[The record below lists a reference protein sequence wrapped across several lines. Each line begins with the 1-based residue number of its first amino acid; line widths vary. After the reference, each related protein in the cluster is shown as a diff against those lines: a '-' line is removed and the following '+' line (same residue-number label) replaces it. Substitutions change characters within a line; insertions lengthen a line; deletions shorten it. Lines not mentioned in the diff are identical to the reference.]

1 MEVHMVADMEVDK
14 VTDKVADM
22 EVDKAA
28 DMTADIQNEVYEAW
42 NVRKQSVLG
51 RSCLMQNV
59 PCLLREAI
67 VILRAMAS
75 LTIASLFYQHKKQ
88 MIQYRQFRVI
98 FVENIWKSGGVGV
111 LQLGAAGWWRL
122 IHISTRNE
130 KSQEANGGKACC
142 CLLNVFPT

>member
-1 MEVHMVADMEVDK
+1 MVADMEVDK
-14 VTDKVADM
+14 VTDKVADL

-51 RSCLMQNV
+51 RSCLMQSV

-75 LTIASLFYQHKKQ
+75 LTFASLFYQHTQKK
-88 MIQYRQFRVI
+88 MIEYRQFRAF

>member
-1 MEVHMVADMEVDK
+1 MVADMEVDK
-14 VTDKVADM
+14 VTDKVADMVEDM

-75 LTIASLFYQHKKQ
+75 LTFASLFYQHKNKWLN
-88 MIQYRQFRVI
+88 IVNSEHFLWKI
-98 FVENIWKSGGVGV
+98 FENLEEWVCSSWG
-111 LQLGAAGWWRL
+111 LRAGDD
-122 IHISTRNE
+122 
-130 KSQEANGGKACC
+130 
-142 CLLNVFPT
+142 

>member
-75 LTIASLFYQHKKQ
+75 LTFASLFYQHKNKWLN
-88 MIQYRQFRVI
+88 IVNSEHFLWKI
-98 FVENIWKSGGVGV
+98 FENPEEWVCSSWG
-111 LQLGAAGWWRL
+111 LRAGDD
-122 IHISTRNE
+122 
-130 KSQEANGGKACC
+130 
-142 CLLNVFPT
+142 